1 MEAQSSAGQGEIEEK
16 DEENIE
22 HMTREGLDLLGYG
35 ITIFNRDLKLVRF
48 NQRFLELL
56 GYPAELGKIGQPFES
71 FVRFNAER
79 GIYGDGDVEDLIRRR
94 VDLARSFTPHLFRR
108 NAPNGRIVEIEG
120 HPLSQGGFVTT
131 YTDVTEGK
139 KGHATADR
147 LGRILDETSSEI
159 YIINAG
165 TLKFIQVNRGA
176 RINLGYSMAELGGMT
191 PLDIKPEFSES
202 QFRKIIEPLKKG
214 KSDRIVFET
223 RHRRANG
230 TLYPVEVRIQL
241 SKLESPPVFVA
252 VIQDIS
258 ERKEAEEIIW
268 HQANYDDLTNLPNRT
283 VFFDRLQMAQMQAQR
298 DNRMVALFFLDLDY
312 FKDVNDTEG
321 HSVGDVL
328 LKEVAKRLRS
338 IVRRTDTVARLGGD
352 EFGIIQSSIRH
363 VNDSAILAEKII
375 QGLHEPF
382 DLGPK
387 KVFIGTS
394 IGITI
399 YPIDDK
405 EPEQLLCNA
414 DIAMYAAK
422 DKGRG
427 AFEYFSTDMREAIKT
442 RNQLEQDL
450 CQAIEHNEIYLDYQ
464 PQVITATREIIG
476 FEALVRWNHPRDG
489 LIMPADFVPLAER
502 SGLILD
508 LGEWVLREACRQ
520 TKVWQDEGLPKLAMA
535 VNLSAVQFRQEDL
548 VDMIRGILKET
559 DLDPVYLEFEITES
573 TAMHDP
579 SATAAILDE
588 LNDMGIKVSLD
599 DFGTGYSSLAYLK
612 RFSLHRIKIDR
623 SFIRDVL
630 NDSDDA
636 AIVSAVI
643 ALGRSLNMKVT
654 GEGVENGG
662 QLEYLY
668 AHGCDEIQGY
678 YFSHPISPAKA
689 TALLKEHFPVS

>member
-1 MEAQSSAGQGEIEEK
+1 MEARRSAGQGETEGK
-16 DEENIE
+16 DEKAIE
-22 HMTREGLDLLGYG
+22 RMTREGLDLLGYG
-35 ITIFNRDLKLVRF
+35 ITIFDRDLNLVRF
-48 NQRFLELL
+48 NRRFLELL
-56 GYPAELGKIGQPFES
+56 GYPAELGKAGRPFED

-79 GIYGDGDVEDLIRRR
+79 GVYGDADIEEQIKRRI
-94 VDLARSFTPHLFRR
+94 DLAKSFTPHLFRR
-108 NAPNGRIVEIEG
+108 KAPDGRIIEIEG
-120 HPLSQGGFVTT
+120 HPLSDGGFVTT

-139 KGHATADR
+139 KGRATADR

-159 YIINAG
+159 YIFNAR

-176 RINLGYSMAELGGMT
+176 RLNLGYSMAELGGMT
-191 PLDIKPEFSES
+191 PIDIKPEFSES
-202 QFRKIIEPLKKG
+202 QFRRMIEPLENG
-214 KSDRIVFET
+214 KTGRLVFET

-230 TLYPVEVRIQL
+230 TLYPVEVRLQL
-241 SKLESPPVFVA
+241 SKLESPPVYVT
-252 VIQDIS
+252 VIHDIS

-268 HQANYDDLTNLPNRT
+268 HQANYDDLTDLPNRT

-298 DNRMVALFFLDLDY
+298 DSRMVALFFLDLDY

-338 IVRRTDTVARLGGD
+338 IIRRTDTVARLGGD

-363 VNDSAILAEKII
+363 VNDSAILAEKIL
-375 QGLHEPF
+375 QGLNKPF

-387 KVFIGTS
+387 KVFISGS

-399 YPIDDK
+399 YPIDDR

-427 AFEYFSTDMREAIKT
+427 AFEYFSADMRETIKT

-450 CQAIEHNEIYLDYQ
+450 RQAIEHNEIYLDYQ
-464 PQVITATREIIG
+464 PQIITATKEIIG
-476 FEALVRWNHPRDG
+476 FEALVRWNHPKGG

-502 SGLILD
+502 SGLIIE

-520 TKVWQDEGLPKLAMA
+520 TKAWQDEGFPKLTTA
-535 VNLSAVQFRQEDL
+535 VNLSAVQFRQGDL
-548 VDMIRGILKET
+548 VDLVCGILKET
-559 DLDPVYLEFEITES
+559 GLDPVCLEFEITES

-579 SATAAILDE
+579 SATAAVLDE
-588 LNDMGIKVSLD
+588 LNDLGIKVSLD

-630 NDSDDA
+630 NDTDDA

-678 YFSHPISPAKA
+678 YFSHPISPDKA
-689 TALLKEHFPVS
+689 ATLLKEHFPDS